1 MNKTACAVLLAGAF
15 ASLDACAWG
24 NDGHRAVG
32 AIADQLLKGSH
43 AERHVKALLLPGES
57 LESIANWA
65 DCVKGTYCGP
75 QTPEM
80 TGYVNA
86 NPKHGE
92 YHYTDVPFQLDHY
105 AAGAVGTAD
114 DDVVQTLQQAIAVLQ
129 GRDTPLTNPHLF
141 TQRQALMLVTH
152 MTGDIH
158 QPLHVGAAFVDR
170 GGQFVVP
177 RTQEEIGGDAVFD
190 SRGGNNFL
198 LDDDKV
204 ARDEHLAE
212 RIIPAAA
219 PKAAPVETRPD
230 MAPAAPKPATRPFH
244 VYWDSTV
251 VDYAFR
257 RIGTKT
263 PEAFA
268 RKIIAG
274 HPVVPRTGGTP
285 DTWPARWADDAL
297 AVSKHVFDGVTVG
310 AATQQTSKKG
320 EPYTTWALDVPEDY
334 PVPSSAI
341 AKTQLTKGG
350 YRLAALLKAIWP

>member
-1 MNKTACAVLLAGAF
+1 MKKLATAMLLAGAF
-15 ASLDACAWG
+15 VSLDAAAWG
-24 NDGHRAVG
+24 RDGHRAVG
-32 AIADQLLKGSH
+32 AIADQLIKGSA

-57 LESIANWA
+57 LESISTWA
-65 DCVKGTYCGP
+65 DCVKGTFCGP

-80 TGYVNA
+80 TGYVAA

-105 AAGAVGTAD
+105 HDGAVGTAD
-114 DDVVQTLQQAIAVLQ
+114 DDVVQTLKQAIAVLQ

-158 QPLHVGAAFVDR
+158 QPLHVGAAFVDKA
-170 GGQFVVP
+170 GKFVVP
-177 RTQEEIGGDAVFD
+177 KTQEEIDGVAVFD

-204 ARDEHLAE
+204 EQLAAGV
-212 RIIPAAA
+212 IPPAEPGA
-219 PKAAPVETRPD
+219 VSPD
-230 MAPAAPKPATRPFH
+230 APAGAAKSPTRPFH

-257 RIGTKT
+257 RNGTKT

-268 RKIIAG
+268 RSVIAARPKVTAG
-274 HPVVPRTGGTP
+274 SGAPAN
-285 DTWPARWADDAL
+285 WPTQWADDVL
-297 AVSKHVFDGVTVG
+297 GVSKSVFDGV
-310 AATQQTSKKG
+310 AAGSPTKQTSKKG
-320 EPYTTWALDVPEDY
+320 ETYYTFSLEVPQNY
-334 PVPSSAI
+334 PVPSSAL
-341 AKTQLTKGG
+341 ARTQLTKGG